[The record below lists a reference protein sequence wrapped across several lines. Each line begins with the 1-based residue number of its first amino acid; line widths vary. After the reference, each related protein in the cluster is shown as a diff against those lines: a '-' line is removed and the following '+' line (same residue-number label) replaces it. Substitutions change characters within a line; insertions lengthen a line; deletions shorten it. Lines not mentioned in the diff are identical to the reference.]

1 MVVGVGVELMPS
13 YSYKL
18 EDKRKFS
25 GRAIIT
31 LEILEGQTIAERETS
46 LKCCKWFSTLGV
58 QREKQKKLR
67 ASFVTDSVAT
77 S

>member
-1 MVVGVGVELMPS
+1 MVVGVGIELMPS

-31 LEILEGQTIAERETS
+31 LEILEGKTTAEIEAS
-46 LKCCKWFSTLGV
+46 LKSCKWLSTLGF
-58 QREKQKKLR
+58 QREQKKLR
-67 ASFVTDSVAT
+67 ASFVIDSVAT